1 MINPARV
8 DFPTPWP
15 GVFLV
20 FEGIDGAGKSTQI
33 RLLGE
38 RLRAA
43 GLDPVL
49 SREPTDGPWGR
60 RIRESATTGRMSPA
74 DELQA
79 FIHDRTEHLEQL
91 VLPALAAGRIVI
103 LDRYF
108 YSTIAY
114 QGTRPGGDP
123 AAVRLAM
130 EARFPAPDLVLWLDL
145 PPSLALRR
153 ITAHRGEVPNEF
165 ERHEGLEQARAVF
178 ASLASAHFR
187 RIDAS
192 VDEATLASAVW
203 NTALL
208 AIQAKLPAAYARLTG

>member
-1 MINPARV
+1 MN
-8 DFPTPWP
+8 FPTQWP

-33 RLLGE
+33 RLLGD

-60 RIRESATTGRMSPA
+60 RIRESAITGRMDPA

-79 FIHDRTEHLEQL
+79 FIHDRTEHLQQL

-114 QGTRPGGDP
+114 QGTRASGDP
-123 AAVRLAM
+123 AAVRRTM
-130 EARFPAPDLVLWLDL
+130 ESLFPAPDLVLWLDL
-145 PPSLALRR
+145 PPDLALRR
-153 ITAHRGEVPNEF
+153 ITSHRGEIPNEF
-165 ERHEGLEQARAVF
+165 ERHEGLEQARTVF

-192 VDEATLASAVW
+192 IGEADLFESVW
-203 NTALL
+203 NAALTP
-208 AIQAKLPAAYARLTG
+208 IQAKLPGVYARLTS